1 MLMTAGLLPA
11 FVASVLFLLNLV
23 SLWKG
28 TSNSIPFTT
37 VLLVVRCLPQPRHVV
52 LRHTHTLTHSH
63 ATPHGAPSQI
73 AIWTFV
79 SLPLVAVGTVLGR
92 VRGGAAAPPCRVN
105 NLPRTIPPRRW
116 FSQPW
121 AVAIVTGILPF
132 GSIFIEMYFVFTSFW
147 NYKFYYVYGFMFLV
161 YVILFM
167 VCSCVTIV
175 ATYFMLN
182 AEGTQQSKAKQ
193 TCPFHLNNSVYA
205 FRLLVCCSADYR
217 WPWSSFAASG
227 STAVYVFTYSLYYF
241 VHKTK
246 YRAPSCTHK
255 QVHLQSLTFAP
266 PLLPSCECLL
276 CSMTGFLQTSFYF
289 GYTFLFCTALFVL
302 CGTIGNMAASAFV
315 HRIYR
320 NIKVD

>member
-37 VLLVVRCLPQPRHVV
+37 VLLVVRFLPQPRHVV
-52 LRHTHTLTHSH
+52 LRHTHTTHDTLTHSH

-182 AEGTQQSKAKQ
+182 AEGTQQSKATHSKPVRF
-193 TCPFHLNNSVYA
+193 TSTTPCTRFGCL
-205 FRLLVCCSADYR
+205 
-217 WPWSSFAASG
+217 FAAPQTTAG
-227 STAVYVFTYSLYYF
+227 HGVPLQHQAAPRSTSLSTPCTTLY
-241 VHKTK
+241 TK
-246 YRAPSCTHK
+246 QSTEHQAAHICTCTCSRSR
-255 QVHLQSLTFAP
+255 LP
-266 PLLPSCECLL
+266 LPSPSLP
-276 CSMTGFLQTSFYF
+276 FL
-289 GYTFLFCTALFVL
+289 
-302 CGTIGNMAASAFV
+302 
-315 HRIYR
+315 
-320 NIKVD
+320 